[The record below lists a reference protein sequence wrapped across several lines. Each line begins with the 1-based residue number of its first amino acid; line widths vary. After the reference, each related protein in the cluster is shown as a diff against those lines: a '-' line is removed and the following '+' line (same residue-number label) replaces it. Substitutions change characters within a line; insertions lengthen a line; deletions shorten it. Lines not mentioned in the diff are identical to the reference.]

1 MKIKFTL
8 LLLLLSFGIKAQITT
23 TGDIAFVGFNA
34 DGDDDIAF
42 VTFKD
47 IPANT
52 SIIFCDS
59 EWNGTS
65 FGTDEGDFTWSSG
78 TTVIPAGTVISI
90 NNISAAI
97 APSLGSITVNNAGG
111 LSSSSDAIFAFLGT
125 APRTVTTML
134 AAISNSSTAFGDL
147 TNSGLTLGSTA
158 IALPEGTDMANYN
171 GVRTGLN
178 ASGYISQFNV
188 IANWQ
193 TEDTATNDHNN
204 GTAPDL
210 PFNATAFTISANDN
224 SAPTV
229 AAANVLTQ
237 NTIEV
242 IFSESV
248 TQISAENTAN
258 YVFTPNLTL
267 TNAVYNAESNTVT
280 LTHAGFTT
288 GNAYQL
294 TVNNILDV
302 ANNAMATAYVSPNLY
317 YNALSNGLVISEI
330 MYNAPSANSNQLE
343 FLEIYN
349 ASANAIALGGIK
361 VKDEGNF
368 TFEFET
374 STLDAGA
381 VVLLATDKTS
391 ADAFYGVSF
400 IDMPQ
405 GISNALGNGGENL
418 QIVNST
424 GTIISQVTYDD
435 ATPWP
440 LSPDGNGPSLE
451 LLNPSAS
458 LNDGTNWTAATNLI
472 GNTLGLPVYTSPGVF
487 NTVSTADVSFA
498 TETLIVNENAA
509 TAALTVNLSSAAAT
523 AVTVDVAV
531 ETTVGTATN
540 GTEYTYTNQ
549 TLTFPANTTS
559 QTISIP
565 LTNNAAANGDKY
577 FVLKLSNAT
586 GATLNGVTQSTV
598 YILDN
603 QTNAP
608 TASNALNVNFL
619 TNYVVDP
626 TGSAEIVA
634 HDPVSQRLFVM
645 NSTVSK
651 VEILDFSNPSAITSV
666 QSVDLSTYGIGGTS
680 IAVKNGIVAATVESA
695 DFANGKVIFMD
706 TNGTIGSIVN
716 VGVLPDMITFT
727 PDGTKA
733 LVANE
738 GQPNDSYTIDPEG
751 SISII
756 NITGGFNS
764 VQQSD
769 VINLN
774 FNAFDSQLATLKA
787 AGLRVFGPNATL
799 SQDVEPEYIT
809 VAADGLK
816 AWVTLQENNATA
828 TIDLVTNQITAIT
841 PLGLKD
847 YSLPNNTMDASDQMA
862 AIFMSNWPI
871 KGMYMPDAVANY
883 TIGGTTYL
891 VTANEGD
898 ARDYGGFAEEVR
910 VGSSAY
916 VLDPTVFPNAAFL
929 KKNTNLGRLNVTNAS
944 GDLDGDGDF
953 DEIHVFGARSFSIW
967 NTTTGQLVYDSGDDF
982 EKITASDPVF
992 GAFFNAS
999 NDNDNFKNRSD
1010 NKGPEPE
1017 GVTVAVINGATYAFI
1032 TLERIGGVMIY
1043 DITNPVAPVFVSYK
1057 NNRSATGTTSDLG
1070 PEGIIYIAPGVSPT
1084 NTGLIVMA
1092 NEVSATLSFYEIT
1105 NDVLSNVDFEP
1116 NPASFIAYPNPVTN
1130 GIVYFN
1136 KTVSIRLF
1144 DFSGRK
1150 VTEKQNV
1157 AQLEMNYPAGIY
1169 LLKTSEG
1176 LVQKIIIP

>member
-1 MKIKFTL
+1 MKIKFTF
-8 LLLLLSFGIKAQITT
+8 LLLLLSFGIQAQLTNA
-23 TGDIAFVGFNA
+23 GDIAFVGFNA

-47 IPANT
+47 IPANST
-52 SIIFCDS
+52 IIFCDS

-78 TTVIPAGTVISI
+78 GTLIPAGTVIFI
-90 NNISAAI
+90 NNISATI
-97 APSLGSITVNNAGG
+97 LPSIGSITVNNAGG

-125 APRTVTTML
+125 SPRTVTTML
-134 AAISNSSTAFGDL
+134 AAISNSTTAFGDL
-147 TNSGLTLGSTA
+147 SNSGLTLGSTA
-158 IALPEGTDMANYN
+158 IALPEGTDMAMYN
-171 GVRTGLN
+171 GVRTGLDAN
-178 ASGYISQFNV
+178 GYISQLNSLT
-188 IANWQ
+188 NWQ
-193 TEDTATNDHNN
+193 TEDTSAEDHNN

-210 PFNATAFTISANDN
+210 PFNATAFTISANDT

-229 AAANVLTQ
+229 AIANVVTQ
-237 NTIEV
+237 NTVEV
-242 IFSESV
+242 VFSESLNQV
-248 TQISAENTAN
+248 AAE
-258 YVFTPNLTL
+258 TL
-267 TNAVYNAESNTVT
+267 TNFVFSPNLVITSAVYNATLNTVT

-294 TVNNILDV
+294 TVNNITDT
-302 ANNAMATAYVSPNLY
+302 ANNAMESAYVSPNLY
-317 YNALSNGLVISEI
+317 YNTLTAGLVISEI

-374 STLDAGA
+374 SALAAGEM
-381 VVLLATDKTS
+381 VLLATDKAS

-400 IDMPQ
+400 LDMPQ

-424 GTIISQVTYDD
+424 GTIITQVTYDD

-451 LLNPSAS
+451 LLNPNAN
-458 LNDGTNWTAATNLI
+458 LNDGTNWTAATNLV
-472 GNTLGLPVYTSPGVF
+472 GNALGLAVYASPGTF
-487 NTVSTADVSFA
+487 NAVLTSNISFA
-498 TETLIVNENAA
+498 NETTIVTENAG
-509 TAALTVNLSSAAAT
+509 TVALTINLSNASTT
-523 AVTVDVAV
+523 AVTVDVAI
-531 ETTVGTATN
+531 ETALGTATN
-540 GTEYTYTNQ
+540 GTEYSFTNQ
-549 TLTFPANTTS
+549 TITFPANTTS
-559 QTISIP
+559 QTVSVT
-565 LTNNAAANGDKY
+565 LTDNATANGDKY
-577 FVLKLSNAT
+577 LVLKLANAT
-586 GATLNGVTQSTV
+586 GATLNGVKQSTV

-603 QTNAP
+603 QTDAP
-608 TASNALNVNFL
+608 TASNALNINFL

-626 TGSAEIVA
+626 IGSAEIVA

-651 VEILDFSNPSAITSV
+651 VEILNFSNPAAITSV

-680 IAVKNGIVAATVESA
+680 IAVKNGILVATVESA
-695 DFANGKVIFMD
+695 NFANGKVIFMD
-706 TNGTIGSIVN
+706 TNGTIGSVVN

-727 PDGTKA
+727 PDGTKV

-738 GQPNDSYTIDPEG
+738 GQPNDDYTIDPEG

-774 FNAFDSQLATLKA
+774 FNAFDSQLVALKA
-787 AGLRVFGPNATL
+787 AGLRVFGPNATV

-809 VAADGLK
+809 VAADGLT

-828 TIDLVTNQITAIT
+828 TINLVTNQITAIT

-847 YSLPNNTMDASDQMA
+847 YTLQNNTIDASDQID

-883 TIGGTTYL
+883 TVGGVTYL

-898 ARDYGGFAEEVR
+898 SRDYGGFGEEVR

-916 VLDPTVFPNAAFL
+916 VLDPTVFPNADFL
-929 KKNTNLGRLNVTNAS
+929 KKNTNLGRLTVTNAS
-944 GDLDGDGDF
+944 GDLDNDGDF

-967 NTTTGQLVYDSGDDF
+967 NTVTGQLVYDSGDDF
-982 EKITASDPVF
+982 EKITANDPVF

-1017 GVTVAVINGATYAFI
+1017 GITVGTINGVTYAFI
-1032 TLERIGGVMIY
+1032 TLERIGGVMTY
-1043 DITNPVAPVFVSYK
+1043 DITNPLAPVFVSYN
-1057 NNRSATGTTSDLG
+1057 NNRSTTATNSDLG

-1105 NDVLSNVDFEP
+1105 NDVLSNVGFEP
-1116 NPASFIAYPNPVTN
+1116 NTTSFVAYPNPVTN
-1130 GIVYFN
+1130 GIVHFN
-1136 KTVSIRLF
+1136 KTVSISLF
-1144 DFSGRK
+1144 DLSGRK
-1150 VTEKQNV
+1150 VTEKQDV
-1157 AQLEMNYPAGIY
+1157 TELEMNYPAGIY
-1169 LLKTSEG
+1169 LLKTCEG
-1176 LVQKIIIP
+1176 FVQKIIVP